1 MSCNF
6 QIHEEL
12 KNMMESTCP
21 FCDRLL
27 VEFHKVVEL
36 CCSEQDIETVNG
48 MNICVNCGLVHGY
61 NYVTEYFNFYD
72 NMYRIRR
79 KSVYHRKYYLQNV
92 LDSISFENNVCLTHE
107 QIEQIHKLFVEID
120 GVLHEVNDGRKRMI
134 SIKYI
139 IKQLFK
145 MLELPYKDISVAK
158 SKRTLKSYE
167 QCWEKVQSLIGDKIQ
182 SIINK

>member
-1 MSCNF
+1 
-6 QIHEEL
+6 
-12 KNMMESTCP
+12 
-21 FCDRLL
+21 
-27 VEFHKVVEL
+27 
-36 CCSEQDIETVNG
+36 
-48 MNICVNCGLVHGY
+48 
-61 NYVTEYFNFYD
+61 
-72 NMYRIRR
+72 MYRIQR

-145 MLELPYKDISVAK
+145 MLGLPYKDISVAK